1 MNNEKI
7 IELIKPNF
15 YSRFNNMHKKGS
27 VVIYLKPLIEIY
39 KLCNEETLPE
49 IITYVGS
56 VVTNALELSRK
67 IETEDPTI
75 ISFLDLKGIYMSD
88 LTTKTKKLIITIIQ
102 HLQNT
107 YVDVM
112 NKTYI
117 YNPPVFIRIGYKIF
131 YNFIDPDTRK
141 KIDIVY
147 KNKQVVSI
155 NELCNDNNNNIKI

>member
-7 IELIKPNF
+7 IELVKPNF

-27 VVIYLKPLIEIY
+27 VVIYLKPIIELY
-39 KLCNEETLPE
+39 KLCNEGILPE
-49 IITYVGS
+49 FIKYIGT
-56 VVTNALELSRK
+56 VVTDALELSKK
-67 IETEDPTI
+67 IEPPDPTI

-88 LTTKTKKLIITIIQ
+88 LNTKTKKLIIIVIQ
-102 HLQNT
+102 HLQSA

-112 NKTYI
+112 NKIYI

-147 KNKQVVSI
+147 KNKQVI
-155 NELCNDNNNNIKI
+155 NINDLSDNNDNNKI

>member
-1 MNNEKI
+1 MANYHKLVYRDSYDEGCGVTVKI
-7 IELIKPNF
+7 
-15 YSRFNNMHKKGS
+15 
-27 VVIYLKPLIEIY
+27 
-39 KLCNEETLPE
+39 
-49 IITYVGS
+49 
-56 VVTNALELSRK
+56 LERLWL
-67 IETEDPTI
+67 E
-75 ISFLDLKGIYMSD
+75 G
-88 LTTKTKKLIITIIQ
+88 LTSE

-112 NKTYI
+112 SKTYI